1 MKITITD
8 EYKDS
13 KITLPSFDVPVFVN
27 KMKEFIDR
35 AKQLEKNAPK
45 IIGSYDHLGIV
56 GIGGSQVQ
64 PYVFKPHSKVS
75 VTHLEVPDPYI
86 LNDFQNK
93 EIEKTKILYLSRS
106 GTTKEVLSFIPY
118 LMDYS
123 SIVVTNRG
131 PLQEIAN
138 QLGWT
143 MISVSHDISGRFA
156 IQNELG
162 IMPMIAMGIDSNEFL
177 TSLKNSYKKF
187 FKEGSHAEQV
197 AIAIFNLEQSGIA
210 KMRILPSGIYTQGLG
225 ILLTQLINESVPKNP
240 QDKIDASIHIMPR
253 GAHSDLQRWYGGEKD
268 SFIFSLSCSDYIDDE
283 QPLDVPPEVRKLVP
297 GSRAKSGSHLNITSK
312 AVEDTFPGPVFKLV
326 LEKDTVSETANV
338 VGFLHAVTIRLCQI
352 KGSNPFNQPAVQE
365 YKTRATEIYQKLK
378 K

>member
-1 MKITITD
+1 MKVSIAD

-13 KITLPSFDVPVFVN
+13 SFALPSFNVPEFVN

-86 LNDFQNK
+86 LNDFRKK
-93 EIEKTKILYLSRS
+93 EIKKTKILYLSRS
-106 GTTKEVLSFIPY
+106 GTTKEVLSFIPF
-118 LMDYS
+118 LMDYP

-131 PLQEIAN
+131 PLRDIAN

-162 IMPMIAMGIDSNEFL
+162 VMPMIAMGIDSIEFL
-177 TSLKNSYKKF
+177 SSLKISYKKF
-187 FKEGSHAEQV
+187 FKEGSQAEQV
-197 AIAIFNLEQSGIA
+197 AIAVFNLEQSGIT
-210 KMRILPSGIYTQGLG
+210 KLRILPSGMYTQGLG
-225 ILLTQLINESVPKNP
+225 ILLTQLINESVPKSSK
-240 QDKIDASIHIMPR
+240 DKIDASLHVMPR

-268 SFIFSLSCSDYIDDE
+268 SFIFSLSCTDYIDDD

-297 GSRAKSGSHLNITSK
+297 GSRAKAGDHLNITSK

-352 KGSNPFNQPAVQE
+352 KGSNPFDQPAVQQ
-365 YKTRATEIYQKLK
+365 YKVKATEIYRKLK